1 MVSTLALSKLE
12 KYSKNIYEAVMV
24 IAKRARQINEEQRI
38 EMERELMFS
47 GETEEERAKEEVEK
61 SYKKLPKPTK
71 VALDEMLQGKIRFR
85 YKEKE
90 EQG

>member
-1 MVSTLALSKLE
+1 MVSTLPLSKLE

-38 EMERELMFS
+38 EMERELMF
-47 GETEEERAKEEVEK
+47 TEEPEEEKAKEEVEK
-61 SYKKLPKPTK
+61 PYKKLPKPTK

-85 YKEKE
+85 YKEE
-90 EQG
+90 E